1 MPKRYLID
9 EPEDLAWELNQER
22 AFWERMLNQKINYFL
37 GFFVI
42 LIIGM
47 AVATTKELTLFV
59 LSVGAVI
66 LWVLTVSIINTTR
79 KINFAVKEL
88 SKASNNPTGMV
99 DRKAKGRLARLVL
112 GFGLPI
118 FCSTVI
124 TLIFVAGISGLY
136 SFRFPTSS
144 TSNEVVKTAKT
155 IIEKGKETI
164 VEKKK
169 PVVDNSSHF
178 ENIESVIQKDKN
190 PVVSVPL
197 DTITKDSTKKNVSK
211 TQIAKK
217 PFLANPNF
225 KNINRVVSTSENYST
240 GTAAAKKPVTPKTQ
254 TQKIDNP
261 NFKNIDTL
269 ISHNED
275 D

>member
-9 EPEDLAWELNQER
+9 EPEDISWELNQER

-47 AVATTKELTLFV
+47 AVATTRELTLFV

-88 SKASNNPTGMV
+88 SKVSNNPTGMV
-99 DRKAKGRLARLVL
+99 DRRAKGRLARLVL

-118 FCSTVI
+118 FCSSVI
-124 TLIFVAGISGLY
+124 TLIFAAGISGLFL
-136 SFRFPTSS
+136 FRFPS
-144 TSNEVVKTAKT
+144 TPEVVKTTKAV
-155 IIEKGKETI
+155 IEKGKESV

-169 PVVDNSSHF
+169 PVQDNASHF
-178 ENIESVIQKDKN
+178 ENIESVIQKNKN
-190 PVVSVPL
+190 AVVAMPM
-197 DTITKDSTKKNVSK
+197 DSTFRDSSKKNISK
-211 TQIAKK
+211 KQIARRQ
-217 PFLANPNF
+217 FLANPNF
-225 KNINRVVSTSENYST
+225 KNVNRVVAASEIYST
-240 GTAAAKKPVTPKTQ
+240 GKASSSKKPVSAKTSQ
-254 TQKIDNP
+254 QKMDNP

-269 ISHNED
+269 ISHNEKD
-275 D
+275 